1 MQKSQMI
8 MNEQQKDFYQKLRT
22 QIKTWAEKQAGKETS
37 WTEFI
42 LLAPDFFHLL
52 CKLMIDKEV
61 PLAKKAKLGA
71 AIAYFISPLDV
82 IPEAIFGPVGYLDDI
97 ALAAFVLNDLVN
109 EIDPKIITRNWAGE
123 REPLNLIKTI
133 LLNSD
138 KFLGRGL
145 WRKVKKNIK

>member
-1 MQKSQMI
+1 MDSK
-8 MNEQQKDFYQKLRT
+8 QKDFYQKLRI
-22 QIKTWAEKQAGKETS
+22 QIKNWAAKHGGKETQ

-52 CKLMIDKEV
+52 CKLMVDKDV
-61 PLAKKAKLGA
+61 PLANKAKLAA

-97 ALAAFVLNDLVN
+97 ALTAFVLNNLIN
-109 EIDPKIITRNWAGE
+109 EIDPQIITRNWAGE
-123 REPLNLIKTI
+123 RELLNLIKTI
-133 LLNSD
+133 LVNSD

-145 WRKVKKNIK
+145 WNKIKTKIK

>member
-1 MQKSQMI
+1 MDTG
-8 MNEQQKDFYQKLRT
+8 QKDFYQKLRT
-22 QIKTWAEKQAGKETS
+22 QIKTWAEKQIGKETR

-52 CKLMIDKEV
+52 CKLMVDKDV
-61 PLAKKAKLGA
+61 PLANKAKLA
-71 AIAYFISPLDV
+71 AVIAYFISPIDV

-97 ALAAFVLNDLVN
+97 ALTAFVLNNLIN

-123 REPLNLIKTI
+123 RELLNLIKTI
-133 LLNSD
+133 LVNSD

-145 WRKVKKNIK
+145 WNKIKGHVK